1 MLLTT
6 GIPLNRRV
14 RTDYARARLTEATY
28 EAAVDALHPAVHE
41 VINEEERTWLR
52 EALAEPLRLAVD
64 AALDVLVIELG
75 RAIEDAPPSLRRKLD
90 TSPRWRLA
98 GWE

>member
-1 MLLTT
+1 MLLT

-41 VINEEERTWLR
+41 VINEEERAWLR

-75 RAIEDAPPSLRRKLD
+75 RTIEDAPASLRRKLD